1 METKRRVLGNFP
13 VYGNNDY
20 YPTYN
25 QYEWEK
31 GKVDC
36 DKVLN
41 FVSNG
46 LNYLYRWGTPEWS
59 LNVLYPKGATVIF
72 DGALYISLVDGNNKH
87 ITQSTYW
94 AKVQIEP
101 NNSRFNDIGFKPKS
115 TTVDSNPI
123 GTILT
128 VPKSASMVGYID
140 YVEGQSFNET
150 IYPELYSALGTNRFA
165 ADTGTGSSE
174 LPLGSLLHV
183 LSSNP
188 NVPNGFI
195 EWKSFTSLVQYPEL
209 KAELARIAEQL
220 PAGLSKTEWQN
231 SLSQNQLPRFELAQF
246 YLGIG
251 NSVGMYSQDTVATSN
266 LQSLPVVLDNSQT
279 LNPLGVSRCVVDQ
292 HHTTVPAIVNTA
304 TGVHQSHT
312 ASEYVLVAHRADVHT
327 NVQGKNQ
334 YITTVGNSTVTAP
347 KTLSTRLFIKAVAD
361 KPSSISSTHKR
372 VIKAFNQVEVK
383 E

>member
-13 VYGNNDY
+13 VFGSNDY

-25 QYEWEK
+25 QYEWEQ

-41 FVSNG
+41 FVTNG
-46 LNYLYRWGTPEWS
+46 LNYIYKYGTPEWS

-72 DGALYISLVDGNNKH
+72 NGALYISLVDGNNKH

-101 NNSRFNDIGFKPKS
+101 NNSRYNDIGLKKYKKPI
-115 TTVDSNPI
+115 DSNPI

-128 VPKSASMVGYID
+128 VPKTTKLVGYID

-150 IYPELYSALGTNRFA
+150 IYPELFTALGSNQF
-165 ADTGTGSSE
+165 GSITSNNSCE

-195 EWKSFTSLVQYPEL
+195 EWKSYTSLVQYPEL
-209 KAELARIAEQL
+209 KAELVRMAEQL
-220 PAGLSKTEWQN
+220 PLGENRTEWLDALN
-231 SLSQNQLPRFELAQF
+231 KNQLPKFELAQF

-251 NSVGMYSQDTVATSN
+251 NPTGMYSTDTTATN
-266 LQSLPVVLDNSQT
+266 TFLSLPVVPDSSNS
-279 LNPLGVSRCVVDQ
+279 LNPLGVSRCVVDNN
-292 HHTTVPAIVNTA
+292 HTTVPAIVNINTA
-304 TGVHQSHT
+304 NQQSVT
-312 ASEYVLVAHRADVHT
+312 PSEYVLVAHRAEVHAH
-327 NVQGKNQ
+327 VQNKNK
-334 YITTVGNSTVTAP
+334 YITTVGNSNVTAP
-347 KTLSTRLFIKAVAD
+347 KTLSTRLFIKAVVD

-372 VIKAFNQVEVK
+372 IIKAFNEVEVT